1 MHYVIRLGQSSIVQA
16 ALGDQKVSYPCY
28 VGFDSYA
35 VSVHPTLSHLF
46 MATSKTTAS
55 FFSYSA
61 RRGELLAASPGSVDK
76 EFGKSS
82 GHLTQALFLRARR

>member
-1 MHYVIRLGQSSIVQA
+1 MPI
-16 ALGDQKVSYPCY
+16 
-28 VGFDSYA
+28 
-35 VSVHPTLSHLF
+35 SVHPTLSHLF

-61 RRGELLAASPGSVDK
+61 RRGELLATCPGSVDK